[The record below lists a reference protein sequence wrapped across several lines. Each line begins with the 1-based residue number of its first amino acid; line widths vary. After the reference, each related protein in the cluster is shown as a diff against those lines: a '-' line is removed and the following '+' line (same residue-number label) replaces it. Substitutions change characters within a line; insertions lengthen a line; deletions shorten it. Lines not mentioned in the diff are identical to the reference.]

1 MSKTIKSVEKPTME
15 IEGYKVTIRVTDK
28 TLNLAEVLDDL
39 LGRKLE
45 KVTRLSINVH
55 CYEIMLGKTTLLS

>member
-45 KVTRLSINVH
+45 KI
-55 CYEIMLGKTTLLS
+55 